1 MNIKMK
7 CPLEI
12 GDEVYF
18 TVIEKHIEDEIECP
32 FCHGNSIVDTGVMA
46 WQFDEALAMIGSNHS
61 MKPLVL
67 TCRNCGGTGK
77 IKYRLCPAK
86 IDIYGTLTGIHR
98 IYDIDD
104 WVSNVYIVTGNDGE
118 KYEVVGKD
126 LRLPEV

>member
-1 MNIKMK
+1 MNIEMK

-32 FCHGNSIVDTGVMA
+32 FCLGNSVVDTGVMA
-46 WQFDEALAMIGSNHS
+46 WQFDEHLAVIGSNYS
-61 MKPLVL
+61 MKSLVL

-77 IKYRLCPAK
+77 IKYRLCPEK
-86 IDIYGTLTGIHR
+86 IDIYGTLTGIRH

-104 WVSNVYIVTGNDGE
+104 WASNVYIVTSNDGD
-118 KYEVVGKD
+118 KYEVEGKD